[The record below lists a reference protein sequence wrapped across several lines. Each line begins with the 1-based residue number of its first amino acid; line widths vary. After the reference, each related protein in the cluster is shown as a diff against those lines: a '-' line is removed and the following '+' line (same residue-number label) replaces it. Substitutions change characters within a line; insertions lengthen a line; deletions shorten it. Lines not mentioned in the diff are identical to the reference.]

1 MFSPI
6 PKLLKIPDP
15 DPGSP
20 IPITRLIDR
29 VIGLDRADRAI
40 PINDRGRSGRG
51 RFSKDGSSIV
61 ARDELSIDIQYW
73 RTLLKAR
80 LNFLVRFT
88 ETTK

>member
-6 PKLLKIPDP
+6 PKLLKIPDPDPDP

-40 PINDRGRSGRG
+40 PINDRGRSGVNLT
-51 RFSKDGSSIV
+51 FALSKIAFFPA
-61 ARDELSIDIQYW
+61 ARSMMIIW
-73 RTLLKAR
+73 
-80 LNFLVRFT
+80 
-88 ETTK
+88 ETKRIEAGP

>member
-6 PKLLKIPDP
+6 PKLLKIPDPDP

-40 PINDRGRSGRG
+40 PINDRGRSDVYAN
-51 RFSKDGSSIV
+51 KKQQIYAQEV
-61 ARDELSIDIQYW
+61 
-73 RTLLKAR
+73 RTDLQTFVTRKHMPDANANVL
-80 LNFLVRFT
+80 
-88 ETTK
+88 